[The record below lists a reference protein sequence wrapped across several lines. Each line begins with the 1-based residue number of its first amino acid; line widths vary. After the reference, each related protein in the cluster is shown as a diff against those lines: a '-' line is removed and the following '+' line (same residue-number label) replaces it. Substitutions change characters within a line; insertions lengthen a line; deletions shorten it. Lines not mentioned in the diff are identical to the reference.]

1 MHFNIATLKQRS
13 WSTIMSNEIPTIDE
27 LFSCAINLEK
37 NTEQLYRKVGRL
49 FSHDHAVAQFWSH
62 YADEERGHALYLQRI
77 KDGMDT
83 ERLSLAADYEIM
95 TDAQNCLFRIS
106 QKEVEN
112 IQNLEDAYVLATE
125 LENAE
130 TNTIFE
136 FIITNFSAD
145 ELSKSRKFLRAQLNE
160 HIARLETSLPIK
172 YRSSAARR
180 GLLVVREMA
189 GCL

>member
-1 MHFNIATLKQRS
+1 
-13 WSTIMSNEIPTIDE
+13 MSNEIPTIDE

-37 NTEQLYRKVGRL
+37 NTEQLYRKMGKL
-49 FSHDHAVAQFWSH
+49 FSHDYAVAQFWSH
-62 YADEERGHALYLQRI
+62 YADEERGHALYLQHI
-77 KDGMDT
+77 KDGMDPG
-83 ERLSLAADYEIM
+83 RLSLAADREIM
-95 TDAQNCLFRIS
+95 MNAQNCLFRIS
-106 QKEVEN
+106 RKEVDH
-112 IQNLEDAYVLATE
+112 IQNLEDAYELATE

-160 HIARLETSLPIK
+160 HIVRLETSLPIK

-180 GLLVVREMA
+180 GLLVIREMA